1 MGWIKRHLF
10 FVVGGLLAFLSLGG
24 AGVFI
29 YQNWAHNSDASEKL
43 GEIYTTLHDLANAP
57 QQPGNDKINNTEL
70 AKEQGK
76 QIAQWM
82 KDAGKYFVAIPAI
95 PPTVPLTNSA
105 YAEALRQTIDSLRHQ
120 AEVASVM
127 LPPQY
132 DFSFS
137 AQRTRVVF
145 APGSLEPLA
154 VQLGE
159 VKAISE
165 VLFAAKVNALD
176 SIQRVRVS
184 EDDATSGLQSDYID
198 QRPVTNDL
206 AVITPYVVTFRTF
219 TPELAKV
226 MSGFATAPSPF
237 IVKSVSVQPAGMAL
251 AVPDAAAQGNGNY
264 GYPGGNPPPYGRN
277 FPDQRLRGPMSE
289 QPPPGAAPVVGK
301 GGLQTVLKEQLLRI
315 TLEVE
320 IVKLAPKS

>member
-1 MGWIKRHLF
+1 
-10 FVVGGLLAFLSLGG
+10 
-24 AGVFI
+24 
-29 YQNWAHNSDASEKL
+29 
-43 GEIYTTLHDLANAP
+43 
-57 QQPGNDKINNTEL
+57 
-70 AKEQGK
+70 
-76 QIAQWM
+76 
-82 KDAGKYFVAIPAI
+82 
-95 PPTVPLTNSA
+95 
-105 YAEALRQTIDSLRHQ
+105 LRHQ